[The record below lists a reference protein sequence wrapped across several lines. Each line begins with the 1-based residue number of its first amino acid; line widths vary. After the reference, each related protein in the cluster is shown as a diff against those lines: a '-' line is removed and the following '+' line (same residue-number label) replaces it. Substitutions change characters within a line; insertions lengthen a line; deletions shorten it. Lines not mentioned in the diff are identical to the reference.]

1 MKRGEHGTVLWNL
14 ILHLAYNK
22 ASEAAKD
29 WGDDSVGKVSKAR
42 GLELGFPAPT
52 QDVRQ
57 SR

>member
-1 MKRGEHGTVLWNL
+1 MARVLWNL
-14 ILHLAYNK
+14 ILHLAYNR
-22 ASEAAKD
+22 ASEAAKG